1 METIQNYLD
10 NMFKG
15 LPTNNKVKDAKNELH
30 VMMEDRYN

>member
-15 LPTNNKVKDAKNELH
+15 LPTNNKVKMQKMNFML
-30 VMMEDRYN
+30 